1 MVEHPCPASLIRL
14 SQQEAQR
21 LPVDLIVY
29 PEDSYLVV
37 DPYAEMSQ
45 AIDSWAK
52 VALDAHH
59 RLPRPL
65 GEVSLCRPAALVAR
79 YVLRM
84 VVLDFESLPAVRL
97 EVLETAL
104 LEAFRQAVRLGAQ
117 SLCLD
122 RFELLEGSLSAYK
135 LLKMVVRC
143 WNKVFL
149 NATGRDLETIVL
161 TLTPG
166 PCWRRFEMAIVHLR
180 RL

>member
-1 MVEHPCPASLIRL
+1 MAEHPCPASLIRL

-29 PEDSYLVV
+29 PEDAYLVV
-37 DPYAEMSQ
+37 DPYAEMCQ
-45 AIDSWAK
+45 AIDSWLK
-52 VALDAHH
+52 VALDAQH

-65 GEVSLCRPAALVAR
+65 GEVSLCRPASLAAR

-84 VVLDFESLPAVRL
+84 VVLDFESLPAVRT

-104 LEAFRQAVRLGAQ
+104 LEAFRQGVRLGVQ

-122 RFELLEGSLSAYK
+122 RFELLESSLSAYK
-135 LLKMVVRC
+135 LLKLVVRC
-143 WNKVFL
+143 WNKVFS
-149 NATGRDLETIVL
+149 NAMGREPEAIVV

-166 PCWRRFEMAIVHLR
+166 PCWRRFEMALAHLR
-180 RL
+180 RV